1 MRKEDIIETLT
12 AEIKELNTPE
22 IGLKPDGK
30 KNTTQRRKEATLKKV
45 GSTEMWFRGEMDHR
59 CCRGEEAVVLEK
71 GERKRSTQGN
81 TKGECFPKA
90 IGLENKRR

>member
-12 AEIKELNTPE
+12 AEVKELNTPE
-22 IGLKPDGK
+22 ISLKPDRKK

-45 GSTEMWFRGEMDHR
+45 GSTEMWYRGEMDHK

-71 GERKRSTQGN
+71 GERKRSTQ
-81 TKGECFPKA
+81 
-90 IGLENKRR
+90 